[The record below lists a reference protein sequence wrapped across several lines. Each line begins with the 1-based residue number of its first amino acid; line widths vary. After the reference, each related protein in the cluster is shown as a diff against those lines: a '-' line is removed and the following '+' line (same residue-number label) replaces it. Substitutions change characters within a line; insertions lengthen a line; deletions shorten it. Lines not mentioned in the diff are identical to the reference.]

1 MFYQRKDYLTASMI
15 NAELLCMHCMQ
26 TLETPLSVCPH
37 CGFDNQKAENAAHQL
52 ECGSI
57 LCGTYFVGRTLGQG
71 GFGITYVGMDL
82 NLEKKVAIK
91 EYYPEGC
98 VTRDIKTHST
108 VLSFDGEK
116 TTFFRK
122 GRERFVDEAK
132 TLALFSGDS
141 GVVNVRTFFFENGT
155 AYIVMDFVDGETLK
169 TLAAKSGGKLPAERV
184 FELFEPL
191 LRSIARVHE
200 AGLLHRDISPDN
212 IILQPNGALILLD
225 FGAARQMSISGE
237 HSNTISVKHGY
248 APEEQYR
255 TRGEQGPWTDVYAL
269 CATIYKL
276 ITGVTPPQALDRAMN
291 GDILKTP
298 TELGVPL
305 GGRRER
311 ALVKGLAVR
320 ASERVQSIGELIGEF
335 YGEETGEAES
345 APTAKATTSGSSQAT
360 IASEKSEEHKGRKR
374 LSKKK
379 IALLAAGVLFCLL
392 AVVLGASLLPDMTI
406 RANKKEIAES
416 LEIKEYHSATEKIL
430 AIDNQSGKYDEAFYS
445 YAKVLVE
452 AGEPDDA
459 ERVVQAIS
467 QQADFDVESV
477 EDEIYYQQAQ
487 NAFNAAQ
494 YNTAR
499 KLAKQITDTKKYD
512 VGELVYQSYKNE
524 ITADIGK
531 QEYVLSISIIE
542 KLARSDSELSDRLKT
557 EFYDQIYTYAEDYYS
572 EGDTSKA
579 IVVFRALG
587 DYRNSDDY
595 IFLNGVEDEFND
607 YINGDSLSSLLNTPW
622 SSDPLRKTSGVSSED
637 VERVLDLIDSGFE
650 AAGDFV
656 LSDYHT
662 ALWMLEGNWSGGGYY
677 IHFSRDGDSGIY
689 TQTSLPRLGNGSYIF
704 QYGYFAVK
712 SFGKSYTPAAKFKAV
727 NRNTIEITVEFTD
740 TTITLKKVD

>member
-212 IILQPNGALILLD
+212 IILQPNGTLILLD

-311 ALVKGLAVR
+311 ALIQGLAVR
-320 ASERVQSIGELIGEF
+320 ASERVQSIDELIDAF
-335 YGEETGEAES
+335 YGEEKGEAES
-345 APTAKATTSGSSQAT
+345 VPATKAASADSSHKDKILA
-360 IASEKSEEHKGRKR
+360 KSEASTKKIAF
-374 LSKKK
+374 SKKK
-379 IALLAAGVLFCLL
+379 TLLAAGVILGLTAIVLAVCLL
-392 AVVLGASLLPDMTI
+392 PGQSI

-430 AIDNQSGKYDEAFYS
+430 AIDNQSGAYDKAFYS
-445 YAKVLVE
+445 YAETLVE

-459 ERVVQAIS
+459 EKVIQAIS
-467 QQADFDVESV
+467 NQNDFDVESV

-487 NAFNAAQ
+487 SAFAAGQ
-494 YNTAR
+494 YKTAR
-499 KLAKQITDTKKYD
+499 KLAEQIADTKKYD
-512 VGELVYQSYKNE
+512 VGEFVYQTYENE
-524 ITADIGK
+524 ITADIGN
-531 QEYVLSISIIE
+531 QAYTLAVCLIE
-542 KLARSDSELSDRLKT
+542 KLARSDSEQADRLKT
-557 EFYDQIYTYAEDYYS
+557 EFFDQIYTYAEDYYS
-572 EGDTSKA
+572 DGDTSKA

-587 DYRNSDDY
+587 DYRSSSDY
-595 IFLNGVEDEFND
+595 IFLNGVEHEFND
-607 YINGDSLSSLLNTPW
+607 YINRDSLSSLFSSSRN
-622 SSDPLRKTSGVSSED
+622 SDPLSKTSGVASED

-677 IHFSRDGDSGIY
+677 IQFSRDGDSGIY

-704 QYGYFAVK
+704 QYGSFASK
-712 SFGKSYTPAAKFKAV
+712 SFGKSYMPVAKFKAV
-727 NRNTIEITVEFTD
+727 NRNTIEITVNFTD

>member
-1 MFYQRKDYLTASMI
+1 MFYQRKDYATASMI

-26 TLETPLSVCPH
+26 TLETPHSVCPH

-311 ALVKGLAVR
+311 ALIQGLAVR
-320 ASERVQSIGELIGEF
+320 ASERVQSIGELIDAF
-335 YGEETGEAES
+335 YSEGTGEAES
-345 APTAKATTSGSSQAT
+345 APTAKAASAESSHRNEIPAKSNANT
-360 IASEKSEEHKGRKR
+360 KKIAF
-374 LSKKK
+374 SKKK
-379 IALLAAGVLFCLL
+379 TLLAAGVILGLTAIVLAVCLL
-392 AVVLGASLLPDMTI
+392 PGQSV
-406 RANKKEIAES
+406 RANTKEISES
-416 LEIKEYHSATEKIL
+416 LQIKEYHSATEKIL
-430 AIDNQSGKYDEAFYS
+430 AIDNKSGKYDEAFYS
-445 YAKVLVE
+445 YAEILVE

-459 ERVVQAIS
+459 EKVIQAIS

-512 VGELVYQSYKNE
+512 VGELVYQTYRNE

-531 QEYVLSISIIE
+531 QEYVLSISLIE

-557 EFYDQIYTYAEDYYS
+557 EFYDQIYTYAENCFLS
-572 EGDTSKA
+572 NPA
-579 IVVFRALG
+579 QAVQVFRALG
-587 DYRNSDDY
+587 YYRNS
-595 IFLNGVEDEFND
+595 ND
-607 YINGDSLSSLLNTPW
+607 YLFVLNLEDDFDEYVKSLSPNENSLSLTPFK
-622 SSDPLRKTSGVSSED
+622 SYEIRSED
-637 VERVLDLIDSGFE
+637 IERVLNLIDSGFE
-650 AAGDFV
+650 AAGGFV
-656 LSDYHT
+656 LSDYRS
-662 ALWMLEGNWSGGGYY
+662 ALWLLEGKWSGNGQY
-677 IHFSRDGDSGIY
+677 INFYRKTDGHFHADWSLSGIRSG
-689 TQTSLPRLGNGSYIF
+689 TWDF
-704 QYGYFAVK
+704 QNRGEFTIQDSKGYKTTAARFKAISRNKIEVTVV
-712 SFGKSYTPAAKFKAV
+712 STGTSYTLTRA
-727 NRNTIEITVEFTD
+727 N
-740 TTITLKKVD
+740 